1 MHGACVANAAPAPA
15 QDHAHTVPVQAPPT
29 AVDQTQ
35 SKLNNMNT
43 AVGTARLTEAARV
56 ARAQAMFDQIDTD
69 GSDSL
74 SQVRGSPGCIHR
86 LNCPPR

>member
-1 MHGACVANAAPAPA
+1 MHGACVANPAPAPA

-29 AVDQTQ
+29 AVDQN
-35 SKLNNMNT
+35 KLNNMNT